1 MVDSNI
7 YNKNVDDRYKFI
19 KDKLSC
25 CWEGDWCVIGLQNIK
40 KEIKKYKNFF
50 FCSFLFCFL
59 FVYFK
64 GEEEVNVVVKVLL
77 SVVSGLIN
85 IRFYVSFR
93 GKG

>member
-1 MVDSNI
+1 M
-7 YNKNVDDRYKFI
+7 
-19 KDKLSC
+19 
-25 CWEGDWCVIGLQNIK
+25 CVISLQNIK
-40 KEIKKYKNFF
+40 KEIKKYKIFF

-59 FVYFK
+59 FVYLK